1 MAQIN
6 LGPVRMRLRGD
17 YDAAASYVPV
27 DIVRAPATGSLYVPS
42 VAQVPAGTALT
53 NTAFFSPLLLTAG
66 LAQAVH
72 SHTKAQ
78 ISDFNEADYA
88 PAGHGHAKADIS
100 DFNEA
105 DYAPS
110 SHGHAKA
117 DISDF
122 SDADYATA
130 AQGTKADAAMPKAG
144 GEFTDTV
151 KTKGALETV
160 VTLAGVTPDVDF
172 SLGTLF
178 TLTTT
183 GNTAI
188 TASNVAAGCG
198 ARITITAGG
207 AHALDWTGIA
217 NLKHPGGGTVP
228 ASPDSGKTNSYVLD
242 SEDGTNLTLTLV
254 QEDIA

>member
-6 LGPVRMRLRGD
+6 LGSVRMRLRGD
-17 YDAAASYVPV
+17 YDAAASYAPV
-27 DIVRAPATGSLYVPS
+27 DIVRNPADGSLYVPS

-88 PAGHGHAKADIS
+88 PAVHGHAKSDIS
-100 DFNEA
+100 DFDEA
-105 DYAPS
+105 DYAAAG
-110 SHGHAKA
+110 HGHSKA

-130 AQGTKADAAMPKAG
+130 AQGAAADAAMPKAG
-144 GEFTDTV
+144 GEFTGTV
-151 KTKGALETV
+151 KSKGVTETV
-160 VTLAGVTPDVDF
+160 VALSGTAPVIDF
-172 SLGTLF
+172 SLGTRF
-178 TLTTT
+178 TLSTI
-183 GNTAI
+183 GSTAV
-188 TASNVAAGCG
+188 TVANVVAGCG
-198 ARITITAGG
+198 ALITITAGG
-207 AHALDWTGIA
+207 AHALDWSGIA
-217 NLKHPGGGTVP
+217 NLKHPGSGAVP